1 MTHTFSLYYEADT
14 WTLGAG
20 VRNLTDEAPPLVDS
34 TEILSVNNAPIG
46 YGYNLAGRAYFLNLK
61 YRLGTD

>member
-1 MTHTFSLYYEADT
+1 M
-14 WTLGAG
+14 
-20 VRNLTDEAPPLVDS
+20 RNLTDEAPPLVDS

-46 YGYNLAGRAYFLNLK
+46 YGYNLAGRAYFLNLE